1 MQLSVADNN
10 AVFLDIDGTLLDIA
24 PKPDAVVVP
33 EGLNAVLERLR
44 ARLGGALAVIS
55 GRPLD
60 QIDQF
65 FPLNLAAA
73 AEHGAIMRDAQGRL
87 QNLVARPAAFDT
99 WYETLKRET
108 KDVPG
113 VAIEVKTVSLVIH
126 YRQAPQMQERLHELA
141 RNLIENS
148 GPDVALL
155 PAHMAYELRPKG
167 FGKGDALAAFMQMPP
182 FAGRKPV
189 FIGDDTTDEPAIAL
203 ANEMGGLGLHVARD
217 FNGSPED
224 VRRWLGK

>member
-1 MQLSVADNN
+1 
-10 AVFLDIDGTLLDIA
+10 
-24 PKPDAVVVP
+24 
-33 EGLNAVLERLR
+33 
-44 ARLGGALAVIS
+44 
-55 GRPLD
+55 
-60 QIDQF
+60 
-65 FPLNLAAA
+65 
-73 AEHGAIMRDAQGRL
+73 MRDAQGKL
-87 QNLVARPAAFDT
+87 QNLAARPAAFDT

-141 RNLIENS
+141 RNLIEIS

>member
-33 EGLNAVLERLR
+33 EGLNTALERLR
-44 ARLGGALAVIS
+44 ERIGGALAVIS

-60 QIDQF
+60 QIDHF
-65 FPLNLAAA
+65 FPLKFAAA

-126 YRQAPQMQERLHELA
+126 YRQAPQMQERLHDLA
-141 RNLIENS
+141 RVLIENS
-148 GPDVALL
+148 GTEVALL

-167 FGKGDALAAFMQMPP
+167 FNKGDALAAFMKMAP

-217 FNGSPED
+217 FNGSPD
-224 VRRWLGK
+224 AVRRWLGK